1 MHLPMV
7 LVNTLPGQERA
18 NAMHMKNQGCAEWV
32 KRDELP
38 STVKHFLTNPDL
50 RLRMSKACGE
60 SLPDSE
66 SDVVRILY
74 DMMNK

>member
-1 MHLPMV
+1 MMGGVMQLKSLAL
-7 LVNTLPGQERA
+7 LVSAAL
-18 NAMHMKNQGCAEWV
+18 
-32 KRDELP
+32 L
-38 STVKHFLTNPDL
+38 
-50 RLRMSKACGE
+50 ACGE